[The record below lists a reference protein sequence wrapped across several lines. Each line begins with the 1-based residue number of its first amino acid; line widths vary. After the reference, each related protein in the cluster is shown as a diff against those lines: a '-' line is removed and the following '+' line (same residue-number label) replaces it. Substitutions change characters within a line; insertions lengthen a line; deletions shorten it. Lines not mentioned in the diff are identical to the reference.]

1 MRVTNG
7 IPLGWSLLLPIVIV
21 NYVETLKAVVL
32 FCMGCVIMPVALTF
46 IIKNQI
52 GGLVERPRHAMLVRR
67 LQF

>member
-52 GGLVERPRHAMLVRR
+52 GGLD
-67 LQF
+67 